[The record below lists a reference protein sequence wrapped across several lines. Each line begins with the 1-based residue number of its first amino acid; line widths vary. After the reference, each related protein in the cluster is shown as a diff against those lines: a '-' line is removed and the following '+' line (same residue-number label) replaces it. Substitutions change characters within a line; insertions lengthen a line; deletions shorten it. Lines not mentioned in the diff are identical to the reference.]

1 MGARR
6 LDKLIG
12 EDFLRWYRKLRE
24 PKIKG
29 GPQRIRR
36 AHGVMTMLRIV
47 LGYGIVVGIPN
58 CKRLKEILS
67 AMRFKTAPPRKEV
80 LTYDQA
86 VAFIAKAHELGQ
98 PELALG
104 QALQFE
110 GTLRQIDIIGEWL
123 PDPERP
129 SGLRWANG
137 LLWQDIKEYVL
148 QKGATKTGAE
158 AAIDF
163 NEYPLALA
171 ELRRVP
177 SGERVGPVMLGGA
190 SG

>member
-1 MGARR
+1 
-6 LDKLIG
+6 
-12 EDFLRWYRKLRE
+12 
-24 PKIKG
+24 
-29 GPQRIRR
+29 
-36 AHGVMTMLRIV
+36 MLT
-47 LGYGIVVGIPN
+47 
-58 CKRLKEILS
+58 C
-67 AMRFKTAPPRKEV
+67 
-80 LTYDQA
+80 DQA
-86 VAFIAKAHELGQ
+86 VAFIAKAHKLGQ

-110 GTLRQIDIIGEWL
+110 GTLWHIDIIGEWL

-148 QKGATKTGAE
+148 QKGTTKTGAE

-163 NEYPLALA
+163 REYPLALA

-177 SGERVGPVMLGGA
+177 SGERVGPGIVDSRTGLPFKTGMYAKRWRLVARAGGIPENVWTA
-190 SG
+190 TVAPVVSPRDRTPVPISSTCGITHRTHRCRQRPDIAGRR